1 MESAKDLVERSAR
14 ALAASSTISPI
25 AAGPSE
31 APARLEARIDAIN
44 QVFALFRLNYH
55 NQYYKAFEDAQQLAQ
70 AKKLWL
76 ESLGEFAIETLLL
89 GARRCIEE
97 SEYLPTLHRMRECC
111 LAAQAAALGL
121 PHAHAAYL
129 EACRAPRDREAH
141 AWSHPAVYH
150 AGLATGWSVLA
161 SATEAA
167 AFPVFAR
174 HYAAVCARLR
184 VGETLALPAPASE
197 PTPASARDPEAQ
209 RAALARLRREAG
221 I

>member
-1 MESAKDLVERSAR
+1 MD
-14 ALAASSTISPI
+14 
-25 AAGPSE
+25 
-31 APARLEARIDAIN
+31 ARIDTIN

-55 NQYYKAFEDAQQLAQ
+55 NQYYKAYEDAQQLAQ

-76 ESLGEFAIETLLL
+76 ESLDEFAIETLLL

-111 LAAQAAALGL
+111 LAAQASVLGL
-121 PHAHAAYL
+121 PDAHTAYL
-129 EACRAPRDREAH
+129 EACRAPRDRESH

-150 AGLATGWSVLA
+150 AGLATGWALLA
-161 SATEAA
+161 STTEAT

-184 VGETLALPAPASE
+184 AGETLALPAPAAAAPPAE
-197 PTPASARDPEAQ
+197 PPARDPGAQ
-209 RAALARLRREAG
+209 RAALARLRRETG